1 MERVGCT
8 NTCFSASIANVR
20 QVTLQMYTRSKKSV
34 FSGQKRNKTKQ
45 KPSQLPGCSKKPN
58 VRAENSSYGS
68 KIHHSSFQSSLA
80 VEIRNHMQPS
90 HTELLKRFKFV
101 LHQKHCKYCVTAN
114 VLRTDNALSAS
125 CQSIINIY
133 LATTVILSLVMLCN
147 INFVFSMQCLFL
159 GNIHIFHMLRF
170 KIFSTLLN

>member
-101 LHQKHCKYCVTAN
+101 LH
-114 VLRTDNALSAS
+114 
-125 CQSIINIY
+125 
-133 LATTVILSLVMLCN
+133 
-147 INFVFSMQCLFL
+147 
-159 GNIHIFHMLRF
+159 
-170 KIFSTLLN
+170 